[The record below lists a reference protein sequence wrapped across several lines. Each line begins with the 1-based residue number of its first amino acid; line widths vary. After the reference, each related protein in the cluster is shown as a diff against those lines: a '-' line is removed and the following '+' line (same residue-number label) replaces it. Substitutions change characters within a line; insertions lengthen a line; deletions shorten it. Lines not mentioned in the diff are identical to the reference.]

1 MAFPV
6 DILTN
11 VDHETLELTA
21 EEYMSQL
28 PYRNTEYFSL
38 SDSEQIEV
46 GLCNVSFVPLYGTD
60 TEKKLLAL
68 FSPDDSNTIVG
79 LYLLDRWWGVEDV
92 LKTAEPSRTG
102 LIKVST
108 LGERIVLYVLNRI
121 VLRNEKSGE
130 DVFFL
135 CHCEREAAKILW
147 EDGEAIGFYSFKP
160 KGSLCRNFV
169 TQCYQLPVM
178 DTIFVRKCHRGQG
191 HAIKILEDFVGSFRN
206 EYIGLKFP
214 LSEAIYKVCEKY
226 FSRYPAD
233 KELLWE
239 VEKIGSPFQ
248 RILIANRLQKLK
260 LKEKDQVVSKLNFD
274 EGDATAPME
283 IEITK
288 IQETTEYT
296 VEIVEETII
305 DITKVDDIPVTR
317 RGRGSNLKRRAIREN
332 SEERLSGNIIRVE
345 DIEAGVESSVEVAAV
360 ENLNTFSVKE
370 SETVLRSS
378 VDTVTATVTNFA
390 EFRGSQKEETR
401 EIENDIVTATSEG
414 SPVTHLTTAG
424 EIKNQRGSKEECEMV
439 IKEYTIDIQGATIGS
454 IDQNQLQSVVDVEIV
469 KMSTG
474 TEEGKNEN
482 LGKNEEVEED
492 EPVCEA
498 EMEEIKQMPDEPKE
512 EKTASEVAEQSE
524 TRAKSTEK
532 VQTHWDMEITENKE
546 RAEDEVMAESEK
558 DLIEENR
565 DENTGQEK
573 SEPKDEDTV
582 LQQFVEV
589 KDQIEMEADSVREVL
604 TTEEILCDQPKQ
616 NEAETEVPEPNQ
628 TMTNKD
634 TLIEKASKHTLGPDE
649 PEQDFN
655 KRTSGLTPSRKS
667 KRLRHQPAETDLATT
682 KSVKTGQQRSKH
694 HSKVI
699 MQDEDTE
706 QSTDEP
712 EHDVSEVMEKIQEAQ
727 IENKVESEVEEY
739 KEKDMLTV
747 ETVSTMDVEI
757 TQVEETVFPEVSE
770 LVERN
775 ETDQEEAPLQSSVEP
790 PEIQESKTTPEE
802 DEETVENST
811 EMLTLSEAKV
821 VLVDLHECSPK
832 EAGDN
837 HGEIGIPEQ
846 EEIKLTMSSE
856 LQATEENMRKEEQD
870 GTLDTKPMEEPAC
883 TTTTEGYV
891 VAADANRTPEQSTA
905 YKDQEYEPESETTEA
920 VLLSQVE
927 VPEITDTE
935 QDKED
940 KQDLYEADKF
950 PMQGKQTQKKG
961 SIDIPSRS
969 TRLKDQPVDP
979 GVTVRCL
986 RSTLKPVKIT
996 PVRRS
1001 TRSKAVI
1008 QQVESVEPQVDAKLR
1023 TDENP
1028 ERDELIVED
1037 VSPEENEM
1045 ANTNADETA
1054 SVECGSSEILRA
1066 AEIDDK
1072 EKEPQITKVTEEIPL
1087 IATEAKED
1095 VLENRVEDIKNI
1107 ENKEANLAG
1116 QLDRDIGMSS
1126 LAQEVH
1132 VQEEEVPIST
1142 ERHLRRRTIRV
1153 QTPLTRKSRCAQ
1165 KQKAEADVE
1174 HQERHTVVSKNKT
1187 DTILMTKER
1196 EDEMG
1201 QDVNKMEN
1209 KEEHFAELE
1218 PVEEPNMSRNEYEK
1232 TSAITEETVDGC
1244 IPIITTEASLESLDE
1259 IVNTNTEETAVP
1271 ESSGLP
1277 LGVEIDDQEKKIQIV
1292 DGPEKKVSLVEPG
1305 KEVENDDGTPAI
1317 KLQKATVVLVDLS
1330 RLSQNT
1336 EREGEASEDLTHFQT
1351 EEKLELYEPDTSE
1364 QELSNL
1370 ALEEEEQQE
1379 EVQTQEDT
1387 EKTPEEE
1394 KMEEENTVEE
1404 QNKLDKQD
1412 MTFEEQKPTED
1423 LATMPAEGSLV
1434 ESNKIENK
1442 QNEDEGVSGLA
1453 QENAVQENLEEEA
1466 PVSTQRSLR
1475 RRTKRVQSPP
1485 RRKSRRIQKQGAD
1498 VEVYRAVGED
1508 VEEAVNSGEH
1518 PEKTTTMADERNI
1531 IHEAEKDHNITLK
1544 EKPTDSDIEMSV
1556 LAQEAP
1562 ETDQEV
1568 LEEEASVSTERSL
1581 RRRTIKIQSPPR
1593 RKSRRMQKQG
1603 ADVSEDKTEI
1613 VLITETEA
1621 DEVDQGVEIVDKEKA
1636 PQTSIID
1643 ATEKVIPLVEAEP
1656 EDNVVEQGVEEINKL
1671 ENKEANLAV
1680 TRDTGEETSEVGE
1693 EANLEQQQ
1701 NEPLVKNDK
1710 ETAETETSME
1720 FAPVVSKEQ
1729 TFIVGGTTIQI
1740 EKEVSRVSL
1749 VEAEPDE
1756 EGEKDDG
1763 TPVIQLQKAT
1773 VVLVD
1778 LNKLSQNTEGE
1789 SDTPEVLTHS
1799 QTEEKLEQDKPD
1811 NSEYQLCNLTSEEEE
1826 QLEQL
1831 KKEED
1836 TEKTPEKDKMED
1848 DNTVEEQNEPNKQDM
1863 IFEEQKP
1870 TEDLEEQNDL
1880 KVTEIVEVYRA
1891 VDENVEEA
1899 VNSGE
1904 HPEKTTTMAD
1914 ETNIIQEAEKDHNI
1928 TLKEK
1933 PTDSDIEMSV
1943 LAQEAPETDQEVLEE
1958 EASVSTERSLRRRT
1972 IQIQSP
1978 PRRKSRRLQKQGAE
1992 AFEDKTRNIPI
2003 RGKVVDEMQETLKKS
2018 TVEAT
2023 ELIPFVEAEPED
2035 NIAEKGVEEIN
2046 KMEDKETNLAVTRDT
2061 DEETPEV
2068 DEEANLEQQQNE
2080 PLVKNDKET
2089 TETEKSMEIDLVVG
2103 KEQTFIVGG
2112 TTIQI
2117 EKEVTRDEEVEKD
2130 DGTPVIQLQIDPV
2143 VSKEPTYVVGGT
2155 TIQIE
2160 EKFSQGESTETDQS
2174 DNERITRG
2182 SLRLSAKSVTATQ
2195 KTRTSTRLH
2204 KVELDPVKETNMSR
2218 NEHEETSATTEETV
2232 NVCMPIITVES
2243 NLESLDEIANTNVEE
2258 TTAVEP
2264 ETSELLMGEEI
2275 NDKEEPSQIVKEV
2288 PPKEAEPDEE
2298 VEKDDGTPVILQTDT
2313 LLLVD
2318 LNKLSQNTE
2327 EQTDTP
2333 DVLTPFHTEEQLELY
2348 EPDKSEYQ
2356 LCNLISEEDKQ
2367 DMTVEGQKPTDDLL
2381 GQNDVKERENVEE
2394 YKMVIDEDVEESVTS
2409 GEHPKATTIEDK
2421 TNIIQETE
2429 NNQDISLKEK
2439 QMDSDLEMRSLAQE
2453 APETVQEVLEEEA
2466 SVNTERSLRRR
2477 TVKIQ
2482 SPPIKKSRRAQRQ
2495 EAEVFEDKTVTVQLT
2510 GKGDEEVHKEGTEI
2524 DQEEILQKTTVEAT
2538 ENIVSLIEGAPDEN
2552 VIEKGFEEI
2561 NNMENKETNL
2571 GNEATR
2577 EMERDKVNLEQ
2588 QENELSVENEK
2599 ETEKPTGMD
2608 EVSVVDKEQTYVL
2621 EETPIQAEEE
2631 ILQVE
2636 SSETNE
2642 NKSER
2647 TTRRSLRINSQSITS
2662 TQKTRKSARL
2672 NKAELEPVKEAK
2684 MSRNEETSSM
2694 TAKTVNVCV
2703 PVTVETN
2710 VENLDEDRDASKR
2723 EEITSDEQDIDISND
2738 KGRVDEALPEIST
2751 DVEEEETMTLIKITE
2766 NEILLEMDKMQKD
2779 VEGGVQEEKKAEPSQ
2794 ENTEQQQ
2801 EEAVSLGENVGE
2813 TDLTNEFKTT
2823 AVEEKVALENSEQE
2837 AAFITRSLRYRT
2849 VTVQS
2854 TPRSKSKHLHR
2865 QELESERETDHLNV
2879 PTGKENEALIAE
2891 DSTAEF
2897 ENLETKEG
2905 EGVIETN
2912 TDGKSENT
2920 GTKDDTKE
2928 KGNKILFEIMESNS
2942 GGQVNTEQN
2951 KAQEENL
2958 EREDMPMLNE
2968 QEEEE
2973 VSSVQ
2978 KEAKPLQ
2985 ERENEGAAE
2994 GVQGRSADLEEKA
3007 VEMRSLRKRM
3017 TVETAAPRKSKRLRK
3032 QEHDDDSEQVKE
3044 AVMGQTDSV
3053 EVTFTEDSVELRSDA
3068 TAAVFEGSHLGEET
3082 LQKIQKNAQGTK
3094 SDGEC
3099 NVHKDTEPG
3108 AGESQEEQKQSRLN
3122 KTQTDEDKK
3131 EVMTDEIIEEVI
3143 EQHVDVESST
3153 NEGITLALEVEETSD
3168 QEENKVDEQSRVVME
3183 APKEISPSVEKYE
3196 KGEENISD
3204 DDEKGL
3210 SIGKHVVQSS
3220 STTASTRR
3228 KSMRLQMHESKK
3240 KEDESD
3246 SESEVE
3252 RTAKQRH
3259 QRKRKAITDSTSA
3272 RRSKRHVR
3280 ARIV

>member
-1 MAFPV
+1 MAYPV

-11 VDHETLELTA
+11 VDYETLELTA

-38 SDSEQIEV
+38 SDSKQIEI
-46 GLCNVSFVPLYGTD
+46 GLCNVSFVPLYGAD

-68 FSPDDSNTIVG
+68 FSPDNSNTVVG
-79 LYLLDRWWGVEDV
+79 LYLLDRWWRVEDV

-102 LIKVST
+102 LNKVST

-121 VLRNEKSGE
+121 VLRNEKSSE

-135 CHCEREAAKILW
+135 CHCEHEAAKILW
-147 EDGEAIGFYSFKP
+147 KDGEAIGFYSFKP
-160 KGSLCRNFV
+160 KGSLCRNFL
-169 TQCYQLPVM
+169 TQCYLLPVM
-178 DTIFVRKCHRGQG
+178 DTVFVRKCHRGQG

-214 LSEAIYKVCEKY
+214 LSEAMYKVCEKY
-226 FSRYPAD
+226 FSIYPED

-248 RILIANRLQKLK
+248 RTLIANRLQKSK
-260 LKEKDQVVSKLNFD
+260 LKGKDQVVSKLDFD
-274 EGDATAPME
+274 EDDATAPME

-288 IQETTEYT
+288 IQETTEHT

-305 DITKVDDIPVTR
+305 DITKEVDDIPVTR

-332 SEERLSGNIIRVE
+332 SEERLSENIIRVE

-390 EFRGSQKEETR
+390 EFRGPQKEEMHD
-401 EIENDIVTATSEG
+401 IEKDIVTATSEG

-424 EIKNQRGSKEECEMV
+424 EIKNQRSSKKECEMV

-454 IDQNQLQSVVDVEIV
+454 IEQNQLQSVVDVEIV

-474 TEEGKNEN
+474 TEEEKNEN
-482 LGKNEEVEED
+482 LGKNKEVEED
-492 EPVCEA
+492 ESVCEA
-498 EMEEIKQMPDEPKE
+498 EMEEIKQMPDKPRE
-512 EKTASEVAEQSE
+512 EKTVSETEVPEQSE
-524 TRAKSTEK
+524 THAKSTEK
-532 VQTHWDMEITENKE
+532 VQAHWDMEITENKE

-565 DENTGQEK
+565 DDNTGQEK
-573 SEPKDEDTV
+573 TKSKDEDTV
-582 LQQFVEV
+582 LQSVVVE
-589 KDQIEMEADSVREVL
+589 DQIEMEADSVREVL
-604 TTEEILCDQPKQ
+604 TTEEVLCDQPKQ
-616 NEAETEVPEPNQ
+616 NEAETEVSEPNQ
-628 TMTNKD
+628 TMSNKD
-634 TLIEKASKHTLGPDE
+634 TLIEKASKHKLGPDE
-649 PEQDFN
+649 AEQVFN
-655 KRTSGLTPSRKS
+655 KSRLPQKRSSGLTPSRRS
-667 KRLRHQPAETDLATT
+667 KRLRHEPAEKDLTTT
-682 KSVKTGQQRSKH
+682 KSVKTGQQGSKH
-694 HSKVI
+694 HSKVM
-699 MQDEDTE
+699 MQDEDIE
-706 QSTDEP
+706 QSPDEP
-712 EHDVSEVMEKIQEAQ
+712 KA
-727 IENKVESEVEEY
+727 ESEVEEY
-739 KEKDMLTV
+739 KEKDMPTV
-747 ETVSTMDVEI
+747 ETVSSMDVEI
-757 TQVEETVFPEVSE
+757 TQVEETVFPEVSK
-770 LVERN
+770 LVERK
-775 ETDQEEAPLQSSVEP
+775 ETDPEKAPLQSSVEP

-802 DEETVENST
+802 DDETVENST
-811 EMLTLSEAKV
+811 VMLTLSEAKV
-821 VLVDLHECSPK
+821 VLVDLHELSSK

-837 HGEIGIPEQ
+837 HGEISIPEQ
-846 EEIKLTMSSE
+846 EEMKLTMSSE

-891 VAADANRTPEQSTA
+891 VAADANRTPDQSAA
-905 YKDQEYEPESETTEA
+905 YKDQENEPESETTEV

-927 VPEITDTE
+927 KPEKTDTE

-940 KQDLYEADKF
+940 KQDLYEADNF
-950 PMQGKQTQKKG
+950 PKQGKQTQKKG

-969 TRLKDQPVDP
+969 TRLKDQSVDP
-979 GVTVRCL
+979 GQTVRCL

-1001 TRSKAVI
+1001 ARSKAVI
-1008 QQVESVEPQVDAKLR
+1008 QQMESVEPQVDAKLR
-1023 TDENP
+1023 TDDNP
-1028 ERDELIVED
+1028 ERDELIAED

-1045 ANTNADETA
+1045 ANTNAEEIA
-1054 SVECGSSEILRA
+1054 SVECGSSEPLRA

-1087 IATEAKED
+1087 IETEAKED

-1116 QLDRDIGMSS
+1116 QLDSNTEMSS
-1126 LAQEVH
+1126 LAQEVY

-1153 QTPLTRKSRCAQ
+1153 QTPLTRKSRCIK

-1174 HQERHTVVSKNKT
+1174 HQERHTVMSKNKT

-1196 EDEMG
+1196 EDEMD

-1218 PVEEPNMSRNEYEK
+1218 PVEEQNISRNEYEK
-1232 TSAITEETVDGC
+1232 TSAITEETVDAC
-1244 IPIITTEASLESLDE
+1244 IPIFTTEASLESLDE
-1259 IVNTNTEETAVP
+1259 IVNTNTEETTVP
-1271 ESSGLP
+1271 ESPGLT
-1277 LGVEIDDQEKKIQIV
+1277 LGVEIHDQEKRFQIV
-1292 DGPEKKVSLVEPG
+1292 DGPEEKVSLVEPG
-1305 KEVENDDGTPAI
+1305 KEVENGDGTPVI
-1317 KLQKATVVLVDLS
+1317 KLQRATVVLVDLS
-1330 RLSQNT
+1330 KLSQNT
-1336 EREGEASEDLTHFQT
+1336 EGEVEASEDLTHFQM
-1351 EEKLELYEPDTSE
+1351 EEKLELYDLDKSE
-1364 QELSNL
+1364 QEPSNL
-1370 ALEEEEQQE
+1370 ALEEEEQE

-1453 QENAVQENLEEEA
+1453 QENPVQENLEEEA

-1475 RRTKRVQSPP
+1475 RRTKRVPSPP

-1498 VEVYRAVGED
+1498 V
-1508 VEEAVNSGEH
+1508 
-1518 PEKTTTMADERNI
+1518 P
-1531 IHEAEKDHNITLK
+1531 
-1544 EKPTDSDIEMSV
+1544 
-1556 LAQEAP
+1556 
-1562 ETDQEV
+1562 
-1568 LEEEASVSTERSL
+1568 
-1581 RRRTIKIQSPPR
+1581 
-1593 RKSRRMQKQG
+1593 
-1603 ADVSEDKTEI
+1603 EDKTEI
-1613 VLITETEA
+1613 FLITEKEA
-1621 DEVDQGVEIVDKEKA
+1621 DEVDQGVEIVDKEKV
-1636 PQTSIID
+1636 PQTSIVD
-1643 ATEKVIPLVEAEP
+1643 TTEEVIPLVEAEP
-1656 EDNVVEQGVEEINKL
+1656 EDNVVEKGVEEINKL

-1680 TRDTGEETSEVGE
+1680 TRDTGEETSEVEE
-1693 EANLEQQQ
+1693 EATLEQQQ
-1701 NEPLVKNDK
+1701 NEALVKNDK
-1710 ETAETETSME
+1710 ETAETETSVV
-1720 FAPVVSKEQ
+1720 FAPVVGREQ
-1729 TFIVGGTTIQI
+1729 IFIEGGTTIQI
-1740 EKEVSRVSL
+1740 EKEVSQVTL
-1749 VEAEPDE
+1749 VEAEPGE
-1756 EGEKDDG
+1756 QVEKDNG
-1763 TPVIQLQKAT
+1763 SPVIQLQKAT
-1773 VVLVD
+1773 VVLED
-1778 LNKLSQNTEGE
+1778 LSKLAQNTEGE

-1799 QTEEKLEQDKPD
+1799 QTEEILEQDKPD
-1811 NSEYQLCNLTSEEEE
+1811 NSESQLCNLTSEEEE

-1831 KKEED
+1831 QKEED

-1848 DNTVEEQNEPNKQDM
+1848 GNTVEEQNEPDKQDM
-1863 IFEEQKP
+1863 TFEQQKS
-1870 TEDLEEQNDL
+1870 TEDLEKHNDL

-1891 VDENVEEA
+1891 LDEDVEEA

-1914 ETNIIQEAEKDHNI
+1914 ETNISLEAEKDCNI
-1928 TLKEK
+1928 SFKK
-1933 PTDSDIEMSV
+1933 MQTDSDIEMSA

-1958 EASVSTERSLRRRT
+1958 EASVSTERCLRRRT
-1972 IQIQSP
+1972 IKIQSP
-1978 PRRKSRRLQKQGAE
+1978 PRRKSRRLQKQEAE

-2023 ELIPFVEAEPED
+2023 EVIPFVEAEPED
-2035 NIAEKGVEEIN
+2035 NVAEKGVEEIN
-2046 KMEDKETNLAVTRDT
+2046 KIEDKETNLAVTKDS
-2061 DEETPEV
+2061 DEKTPEV
-2068 DEEANLEQQQNE
+2068 EEKANLEQQQNE

-2089 TETEKSMEIDLVVG
+2089 TETEKSMEIDPVVG

-2117 EKEVTRDEEVEKD
+2117 EKEVSRVSLVEAELDEEVEKD

-2143 VSKEPTYVVGGT
+2143 VSKEQTYVVGGT
-2155 TIQIE
+2155 TIEIE
-2160 EKFSQGESTETDQS
+2160 ETFSQEESTETEQS
-2174 DNERITRG
+2174 DNERITKR

-2195 KTRTSTRLH
+2195 KTRKSTRLH

-2218 NEHEETSATTEETV
+2218 NEHEETSTTMEETV

-2243 NLESLDEIANTNVEE
+2243 NLDSLDEIGNTNVEE

-2264 ETSELLMGEEI
+2264 ETTELLTSEEI
-2275 NDKEEPSQIVKEV
+2275 NDKEEPSKIVEEV
-2288 PPKEAEPDEE
+2288 PPKEAAPDEE
-2298 VEKDDGTPVILQTDT
+2298 VKDDGTPVMLQKDT

-2318 LNKLSQNTE
+2318 LNKLSQTTE
-2327 EQTDTP
+2327 EQTDTQ
-2333 DVLTPFHTEEQLELY
+2333 DVLTHFHTEEQLELY
-2348 EPDKSEYQ
+2348 EPDKNDYQ
-2356 LCNLISEEDKQ
+2356 LCNLISEEDQQ
-2367 DMTVEGQKPTDDLL
+2367 DMTVEGQKPTDDLV
-2381 GQNDVKERENVEE
+2381 GQNDVKERENEE
-2394 YKMVIDEDVEESVTS
+2394 ECKMVIVEDVEESVKS
-2409 GEHPKATTIEDK
+2409 GEHPKATTVEGN

-2439 QMDSDLEMRSLAQE
+2439 QMNSGLEMRSLGQE
-2453 APETVQEVLEEEA
+2453 APKAVQEVLEEEA
-2466 SVNTERSLRRR
+2466 SISTERNLRRR

-2482 SPPIKKSRRAQRQ
+2482 SPSIKKSRRAQRK

-2510 GKGDEEVHKEGTEI
+2510 GKGDEEVHKEGAEI
-2524 DQEEILQKTTVEAT
+2524 DQEETLQKTTVEAT
-2538 ENIVSLIEGAPDEN
+2538 ENIVSLIERETDEN
-2552 VIEKGFEEI
+2552 IIKKGFEII

-2571 GNEATR
+2571 GNEATH
-2577 EMERDKVNLEQ
+2577 EMERNKVNLEQ

-2599 ETEKPTGMD
+2599 ETAETGKPMGMD
-2608 EVSVVDKEQTYVL
+2608 EVSVVNKEQTYVL

-2636 SSETNE
+2636 SSETNK

-2647 TTRRSLRINSQSITS
+2647 TTRRSPMISSQSVPS
-2662 TQKTRKSARL
+2662 KQKTRKSARL
-2672 NKAELEPVKEAK
+2672 NKSELEPIKDAE

-2694 TAKTVNVCV
+2694 TAKTVNVCL

-2710 VENLDEDRDASKR
+2710 VEYLDGDREDRDVSKR
-2723 EEITSDEQDIDISND
+2723 VETTSDEQDQDISNE
-2738 KGRVDEALPEIST
+2738 KGRVDEAEIST
-2751 DVEEEETMTLIKITE
+2751 DVEDENLTLIEITE
-2766 NEILLEMDKMQKD
+2766 NDIWLEMDKMQKD
-2779 VEGGVQEEKKAEPSQ
+2779 VEGGVQEEEKAEPSQ
-2794 ENTEQQQ
+2794 ENTEQEK

-2813 TDLTNEFKTT
+2813 TDLTNVFKTT
-2823 AVEEKVALENSEQE
+2823 AVEEMVAFENSDQE

-2854 TPRSKSKHLHR
+2854 TPRSKSKRFHR
-2865 QELESERETDHLNV
+2865 QELESERQTDHLNA
-2879 PTGKENEALIAE
+2879 PIGKENEALIAE
-2891 DSTAEF
+2891 ASTAEF

-2905 EGVIETN
+2905 EGIIQTN
-2912 TDGKSENT
+2912 TDGKSENSE
-2920 GTKDDTKE
+2920 TKDDTKE
-2928 KGNKILFEIMESNS
+2928 KGNEILFEIMESNS
-2942 GGQVNTEQN
+2942 GSQVNTEQN
-2951 KAQEENL
+2951 KTQEENL
-2958 EREDMPMLNE
+2958 EREDMSMLNE

-2994 GVQGRSADLEEKA
+2994 GVQGSSADLEETT
-3007 VEMRSLRKRM
+3007 VERRSLRKRM
-3017 TVETAAPRKSKRLRK
+3017 TVETDAPRKSKRLHK

-3068 TAAVFEGSHLGEET
+3068 TAAVFEGNNLGEEI
-3082 LQKIQKNAQGTK
+3082 LQKIQKNGTK

-3122 KTQTDEDKK
+3122 KTQTDEDKE

-3143 EQHVDVESST
+3143 EQHVDLESST
-3153 NEGITLALEVEETSD
+3153 NEGFTLALEVEGTSD
-3168 QEENKVDEQSRVVME
+3168 QEENKADEQSGVGME
-3183 APKEISPSVEKYE
+3183 AQKEISPSAQKCE
-3196 KGEENISD
+3196 KGEENISE

-3210 SIGKHVVQSS
+3210 AIGKHVLQSS
-3220 STTASTRR
+3220 STTASPKR

-3246 SESEVE
+3246 SESEVQQSS
-3252 RTAKQRH
+3252 KQRH
-3259 QRKRKAITDSTSA
+3259 QRKRKAITDSASA

>member
-1 MAFPV
+1 MAYPV

-11 VDHETLELTA
+11 VDYETLELTA

-38 SDSEQIEV
+38 SDSKQIEI
-46 GLCNVSFVPLYGTD
+46 GLCNVSFVPLYGAD

-68 FSPDDSNTIVG
+68 FSPDNSNTVVG
-79 LYLLDRWWGVEDV
+79 LYLLDRWWRVEDV

-102 LIKVST
+102 LNKVST

-121 VLRNEKSGE
+121 VLRNEKSSE

-135 CHCEREAAKILW
+135 CHCEHEAAKILW
-147 EDGEAIGFYSFKP
+147 KDGEAIGFYSFKP
-160 KGSLCRNFV
+160 KGSLCRNFL
-169 TQCYQLPVM
+169 TQCYLLPVM
-178 DTIFVRKCHRGQG
+178 DTVFVRKCHRGQG

-214 LSEAIYKVCEKY
+214 LSEAMYKVCEKY
-226 FSRYPAD
+226 FSIYPED

-248 RILIANRLQKLK
+248 RTLIANRLQKSK
-260 LKEKDQVVSKLNFD
+260 LKGKDQVVSKLDFD
-274 EGDATAPME
+274 EDDATAPME

-288 IQETTEYT
+288 IQETTEHT

-305 DITKVDDIPVTR
+305 DITKEVDDIPVTR

-332 SEERLSGNIIRVE
+332 SEERLSENIIRVE

-390 EFRGSQKEETR
+390 EFRGPQKEEMHD
-401 EIENDIVTATSEG
+401 IEKDIVTATSEG

-424 EIKNQRGSKEECEMV
+424 EIKNQRSSKKECEMV

-454 IDQNQLQSVVDVEIV
+454 IEQNQLQSVVDVEIV

-474 TEEGKNEN
+474 TEEEKNEN
-482 LGKNEEVEED
+482 LGKNKEVEED
-492 EPVCEA
+492 ESVCEA
-498 EMEEIKQMPDEPKE
+498 EMEEIKQMPDKPRE
-512 EKTASEVAEQSE
+512 EKTVSETEVPEQSE
-524 TRAKSTEK
+524 THAKSTEK
-532 VQTHWDMEITENKE
+532 VQAHWDMEITENKE

-565 DENTGQEK
+565 DDNTGQEK
-573 SEPKDEDTV
+573 TKSKDEDTV
-582 LQQFVEV
+582 LQSVVVE
-589 KDQIEMEADSVREVL
+589 DQIEMEADSVREVL
-604 TTEEILCDQPKQ
+604 TTEEVLCDQPKQ
-616 NEAETEVPEPNQ
+616 NEAETEVSEPNQ
-628 TMTNKD
+628 TMSNKD
-634 TLIEKASKHTLGPDE
+634 TLIEKASKHKLGPDE
-649 PEQDFN
+649 AEQVFN
-655 KRTSGLTPSRKS
+655 KSRLPQKRSSGLTPSRRS
-667 KRLRHQPAETDLATT
+667 KRLRHEPAEKDLTTT
-682 KSVKTGQQRSKH
+682 KSVKTGQQGSKH
-694 HSKVI
+694 HSKVM
-699 MQDEDTE
+699 MQDEDIE
-706 QSTDEP
+706 QSPDEP
-712 EHDVSEVMEKIQEAQ
+712 KA
-727 IENKVESEVEEY
+727 ESEVEEY
-739 KEKDMLTV
+739 KEKDMPTV
-747 ETVSTMDVEI
+747 ETVSSMDVEI
-757 TQVEETVFPEVSE
+757 TQVEETVFPEVSK
-770 LVERN
+770 LVERK
-775 ETDQEEAPLQSSVEP
+775 ETDPEKAPLQSSVEP

-802 DEETVENST
+802 DDETVENST
-811 EMLTLSEAKV
+811 VMLTLSEAKV
-821 VLVDLHECSPK
+821 VLVDLHELSSK

-837 HGEIGIPEQ
+837 HGEISIPEQ
-846 EEIKLTMSSE
+846 EEMKLTMSSE

-891 VAADANRTPEQSTA
+891 VAADANRTPDQSAA
-905 YKDQEYEPESETTEA
+905 YKDQENEPESETTEV

-927 VPEITDTE
+927 KPEKTDTE

-940 KQDLYEADKF
+940 KQDLYEADNF
-950 PMQGKQTQKKG
+950 PKQGKQTQKKG

-969 TRLKDQPVDP
+969 TRLKDQSVDP
-979 GVTVRCL
+979 GQTVRCL

-1001 TRSKAVI
+1001 ARSKAVI
-1008 QQVESVEPQVDAKLR
+1008 QQMESVEPQVDAKLR
-1023 TDENP
+1023 TDDNP
-1028 ERDELIVED
+1028 ERDELIAED

-1045 ANTNADETA
+1045 ANTNAEEIA
-1054 SVECGSSEILRA
+1054 SVECGSSEPLRA

-1087 IATEAKED
+1087 IETEAKED

-1116 QLDRDIGMSS
+1116 QLDSNTEMSS
-1126 LAQEVH
+1126 LAQEVY

-1153 QTPLTRKSRCAQ
+1153 QTPLTRKSRCIK

-1174 HQERHTVVSKNKT
+1174 HQERHTVMSKNKT

-1196 EDEMG
+1196 EDEMD

-1218 PVEEPNMSRNEYEK
+1218 PVEEQNISRNEYEK
-1232 TSAITEETVDGC
+1232 TSAITEETVDAC
-1244 IPIITTEASLESLDE
+1244 IPIFTTEASLESLDE
-1259 IVNTNTEETAVP
+1259 IVNTNTEETTVP
-1271 ESSGLP
+1271 ESPGLT
-1277 LGVEIDDQEKKIQIV
+1277 LGVEIHDQEKRFQIV
-1292 DGPEKKVSLVEPG
+1292 DGPEEKVSLVEPG
-1305 KEVENDDGTPAI
+1305 KEVENGDGTPVI
-1317 KLQKATVVLVDLS
+1317 KLQRATVVLVDLS
-1330 RLSQNT
+1330 KLSQNT
-1336 EREGEASEDLTHFQT
+1336 EGEVEASEDLTHFQM
-1351 EEKLELYEPDTSE
+1351 EEKLELYDLDKSE
-1364 QELSNL
+1364 QEPSNL
-1370 ALEEEEQQE
+1370 ALEEEEQE

-1453 QENAVQENLEEEA
+1453 QENPVQENLEEEA

-1475 RRTKRVQSPP
+1475 RRTKRVPSPP

-1498 VEVYRAVGED
+1498 V
-1508 VEEAVNSGEH
+1508 
-1518 PEKTTTMADERNI
+1518 P
-1531 IHEAEKDHNITLK
+1531 
-1544 EKPTDSDIEMSV
+1544 
-1556 LAQEAP
+1556 
-1562 ETDQEV
+1562 
-1568 LEEEASVSTERSL
+1568 
-1581 RRRTIKIQSPPR
+1581 
-1593 RKSRRMQKQG
+1593 
-1603 ADVSEDKTEI
+1603 EDKTEI
-1613 VLITETEA
+1613 FLITEKEA
-1621 DEVDQGVEIVDKEKA
+1621 DEVDQGVEIVDKEKV
-1636 PQTSIID
+1636 PQTSIVD
-1643 ATEKVIPLVEAEP
+1643 TTEEVIPLVEAEP
-1656 EDNVVEQGVEEINKL
+1656 EDNVVEKGVEEINKL

-1680 TRDTGEETSEVGE
+1680 TRDTGEETSEVEE
-1693 EANLEQQQ
+1693 EATLEQQQ
-1701 NEPLVKNDK
+1701 NEALVKNDK
-1710 ETAETETSME
+1710 ETAETETSVV
-1720 FAPVVSKEQ
+1720 FAPVVGREQ
-1729 TFIVGGTTIQI
+1729 IFIEGGTTIQI
-1740 EKEVSRVSL
+1740 EKEVSQVTL
-1749 VEAEPDE
+1749 VEAEPGE
-1756 EGEKDDG
+1756 QVEKDNG
-1763 TPVIQLQKAT
+1763 SPVIQLQKAT
-1773 VVLVD
+1773 VVLED
-1778 LNKLSQNTEGE
+1778 LSKLAQNTEGE

-1799 QTEEKLEQDKPD
+1799 QTEEILEQDKPD
-1811 NSEYQLCNLTSEEEE
+1811 NSESQLCNLTSEEEE

-1831 KKEED
+1831 QKEED

-1848 DNTVEEQNEPNKQDM
+1848 GNTVEEQNEPDKQDM
-1863 IFEEQKP
+1863 TFEQQKS
-1870 TEDLEEQNDL
+1870 TEDLEKHNDL

-1891 VDENVEEA
+1891 LDEDVEEA

-1914 ETNIIQEAEKDHNI
+1914 ETNISLEAEKDCNI
-1928 TLKEK
+1928 SFKK
-1933 PTDSDIEMSV
+1933 MQTDSDIEMSA

-1958 EASVSTERSLRRRT
+1958 EASVSTERCLRRRT
-1972 IQIQSP
+1972 IKIQSP
-1978 PRRKSRRLQKQGAE
+1978 PRRKSRRLQKQEAE

-2023 ELIPFVEAEPED
+2023 EVIPFVEAEPED
-2035 NIAEKGVEEIN
+2035 NVAEKGVEEIN
-2046 KMEDKETNLAVTRDT
+2046 KIEDKETNLAVTKDS
-2061 DEETPEV
+2061 DEKTPEV
-2068 DEEANLEQQQNE
+2068 EEKANLEQQQNE

-2089 TETEKSMEIDLVVG
+2089 TETEKSMEIDPVVG

-2117 EKEVTRDEEVEKD
+2117 EKEVSRVSLVEAELDEEEVKD
-2130 DGTPVIQLQIDPV
+2130 DGTPVMLQ
-2143 VSKEPTYVVGGT
+2143 K
-2155 TIQIE
+2155 
-2160 EKFSQGESTETDQS
+2160 
-2174 DNERITRG
+2174 
-2182 SLRLSAKSVTATQ
+2182 
-2195 KTRTSTRLH
+2195 
-2204 KVELDPVKETNMSR
+2204 
-2218 NEHEETSATTEETV
+2218 
-2232 NVCMPIITVES
+2232 
-2243 NLESLDEIANTNVEE
+2243 
-2258 TTAVEP
+2258 
-2264 ETSELLMGEEI
+2264 
-2275 NDKEEPSQIVKEV
+2275 
-2288 PPKEAEPDEE
+2288 
-2298 VEKDDGTPVILQTDT
+2298 DT

-2318 LNKLSQNTE
+2318 LNKLSQTTE
-2327 EQTDTP
+2327 EQTDTQ
-2333 DVLTPFHTEEQLELY
+2333 DVLTHFHTEEQLELY
-2348 EPDKSEYQ
+2348 EPDKNDYQ
-2356 LCNLISEEDKQ
+2356 LCNLISEEDQQ
-2367 DMTVEGQKPTDDLL
+2367 DMTVEGQKPTDDLV
-2381 GQNDVKERENVEE
+2381 GQNDVKERENEE
-2394 YKMVIDEDVEESVTS
+2394 ECKMVIVEDVEESVKS
-2409 GEHPKATTIEDK
+2409 GEHPKATTVEGN

-2439 QMDSDLEMRSLAQE
+2439 QMNSGLEMRSLGQE
-2453 APETVQEVLEEEA
+2453 APKAVQEVLEEEA
-2466 SVNTERSLRRR
+2466 SISTERNLRRR

-2482 SPPIKKSRRAQRQ
+2482 SPSIKKSRRAQRK

-2510 GKGDEEVHKEGTEI
+2510 GKGDEEVHKEGAEI
-2524 DQEEILQKTTVEAT
+2524 DQEETLQKTTVEAT
-2538 ENIVSLIEGAPDEN
+2538 ENIVSLIERETDEN
-2552 VIEKGFEEI
+2552 IIKKGFEII

-2571 GNEATR
+2571 GNEATH
-2577 EMERDKVNLEQ
+2577 EMERNKVNLEQ

-2599 ETEKPTGMD
+2599 ETAETGKPMGMD
-2608 EVSVVDKEQTYVL
+2608 EVSVVNKEQTYVL
-2621 EETPIQAEEE
+2621 EETPIKAEEE

-2636 SSETNE
+2636 SSETNK

-2647 TTRRSLRINSQSITS
+2647 TTRRSPMISSQSVPS

-2672 NKAELEPVKEAK
+2672 NKSELEPIKDAE

-2694 TAKTVNVCV
+2694 TAKTVNVCL

-2710 VENLDEDRDASKR
+2710 VEYLDGDREDRDVSKR
-2723 EEITSDEQDIDISND
+2723 VETTSDEQDQDISNE
-2738 KGRVDEALPEIST
+2738 KGRVDEAEIST
-2751 DVEEEETMTLIKITE
+2751 DVEDENLTLIEITE
-2766 NEILLEMDKMQKD
+2766 NDIWLEMDKMQKD
-2779 VEGGVQEEKKAEPSQ
+2779 VEGGVQEEEKAEPSQ
-2794 ENTEQQQ
+2794 ENTEQEK

-2813 TDLTNEFKTT
+2813 TDLTNVFKTT
-2823 AVEEKVALENSEQE
+2823 AVEEMVAFENSDQE

-2854 TPRSKSKHLHR
+2854 TPRSKSKRFHR
-2865 QELESERETDHLNV
+2865 QELESERQTDHLNA
-2879 PTGKENEALIAE
+2879 PIGKENEALIAE
-2891 DSTAEF
+2891 ASTAEF

-2905 EGVIETN
+2905 EGIIQTN
-2912 TDGKSENT
+2912 TDGKSENSE
-2920 GTKDDTKE
+2920 TKDDTKE
-2928 KGNKILFEIMESNS
+2928 KGNEILFEIMESNS
-2942 GGQVNTEQN
+2942 GSQVNTEQN
-2951 KAQEENL
+2951 KTQEENL
-2958 EREDMPMLNE
+2958 EREDMSMLNE

-2994 GVQGRSADLEEKA
+2994 GVQGSSADLEETT
-3007 VEMRSLRKRM
+3007 VERRSLRKRM
-3017 TVETAAPRKSKRLRK
+3017 TVETDAPRKSKRLHK

-3068 TAAVFEGSHLGEET
+3068 TAAVFEGNNLGEEI
-3082 LQKIQKNAQGTK
+3082 LQKIQKNGTK

-3122 KTQTDEDKK
+3122 KTQTDEDKE

-3143 EQHVDVESST
+3143 EQHVDLESST
-3153 NEGITLALEVEETSD
+3153 NEGFTLALEVEGTSD
-3168 QEENKVDEQSRVVME
+3168 QEENKADEQSGVGME
-3183 APKEISPSVEKYE
+3183 AQKEISPSAQKCE
-3196 KGEENISD
+3196 KGEENISE

-3210 SIGKHVVQSS
+3210 AIGKHVLQSS
-3220 STTASTRR
+3220 STTASPKR

-3246 SESEVE
+3246 SESEVQQSS
-3252 RTAKQRH
+3252 KQRH
-3259 QRKRKAITDSTSA
+3259 QRKRKAITDSASA